1 MRYNNTVNRFIQKNR
16 RSKIYS
22 LPVIVIL
29 LILVVF
35 LARATWKA
43 YNESV
48 ETKKQV
54 ALMQAEFDEVYSRTN
69 SLSQGLASLK
79 TQEGIE
85 KEIRKKF
92 SVAKEGEQ
100 VVVVI
105 EDNATPTTSDI
116 QEKKGFFGRLIDGIK
131 NILN

>member
-1 MRYNNTVNRFIQKNR
+1 MNRFIQKNR

-43 YNESV
+43 YSESV

-116 QEKKGFFGRLIDGIK
+116 QENKGFFGRLIDGIK

>member
-1 MRYNNTVNRFIQKNR
+1 
-16 RSKIYS
+16 
-22 LPVIVIL
+22 
-29 LILVVF
+29 
-35 LARATWKA
+35 
-43 YNESV
+43 
-48 ETKKQV
+48 
-54 ALMQAEFDEVYSRTN
+54 MQAEFDEVYSRTN

-116 QEKKGFFGRLIDGIK
+116 QENKGFFGRLIDGIK

>member
-1 MRYNNTVNRFIQKNR
+1 MNRFIQKNR

-116 QEKKGFFGRLIDGIK
+116 QENKGFFGRLIDGIK

>member
-1 MRYNNTVNRFIQKNR
+1 
-16 RSKIYS
+16 
-22 LPVIVIL
+22 
-29 LILVVF
+29 
-35 LARATWKA
+35 
-43 YNESV
+43 
-48 ETKKQV
+48 
-54 ALMQAEFDEVYSRTN
+54 MQAEFDEVYSRTN